1 MASAADISPGLASA
15 LAAASLASQQA
26 QRAADAF
33 DAKQA
38 SGFSSA
44 ATIPTQHWELL
55 RVAEL
60 LTKGLN
66 VAHVQQQQHHLSM
79 MGVTATS
86 TPPPLFLP
94 SIGAHQGVPSAP
106 GSRAQPVAAGQ
117 GAGGLAG
124 GSLPLSVSAVMAGVT
139 SAGLQMALASATQV
153 RSPAVVL
160 WLVSRSARERRL
172 RRLQLPVMPL
182 LWWVTHDWLLK
193 RAGLRLLFPTS
204 KPPSTLQ
211 AAMAAKLAAE
221 GASPLHTEPH
231 TPELAM
237 GELRSPSFPVS
248 SLSYTA
254 SGVAR

>member
-38 SGFSSA
+38 GFPSA
-44 ATIPTQHWELL
+44 AAIPTQHWELL

-79 MGVTATS
+79 MGVTAAN
-86 TPPPLFLP
+86 PPPLFLP
-94 SIGAHQGVPSAP
+94 SIASHQGAVASAP
-106 GSRAQPVAAGQ
+106 GARAQQPAPVAVGQ
-117 GAGGLAG
+117 PGGGLPV

-153 RSPAVVL
+153 CSCPAVPCFVFVL
-160 WLVSRSARERRL
+160 CDK
-172 RRLQLPVMPL
+172 RLQQ
-182 LWWVTHDWLLK
+182 
-193 RAGLRLLFPTS
+193 RLVGS
-204 KPPSTLQ
+204 
-211 AAMAAKLAAE
+211 AAPCL
-221 GASPLHTEPH
+221 G
-231 TPELAM
+231 
-237 GELRSPSFPVS
+237 R
-248 SLSYTA
+248 
-254 SGVAR
+254 

>member
-1 MASAADISPGLASA
+1 MTSAADISPGLASA

-44 ATIPTQHWELL
+44 PTIPTQHWELL

-79 MGVTATS
+79 MGGATAAN
-86 TPPPLFLP
+86 PPPLFLP
-94 SIGAHQGVPSAP
+94 TIAAHQGVVAP
-106 GSRAQPVAAGQ
+106 APGGSRAQPVAAGQ
-117 GAGGLAG
+117 GAGGLPV

-153 RSPAVVL
+153 CCPALVL
-160 WLVSRSARERRL
+160 WLVLWAARQTAE
-172 RRLQLPVMPL
+172 
-182 LWWVTHDWLLK
+182 
-193 RAGLRLLFPTS
+193 TS
-204 KPPSTLQ
+204 PADSDAPALVGDS
-211 AAMAAKLAAE
+211 
-221 GASPLHTEPH
+221 
-231 TPELAM
+231 
-237 GELRSPSFPVS
+237 
-248 SLSYTA
+248 
-254 SGVAR
+254 